1 MSPVGSDLDIRISRA
16 MRDAQ
21 ESQDASPFETIDTS
35 ELIKLCAIDNS
46 LYEKT
51 FFPKTVRQ
59 TSPDFHAEIDR
70 AFASDSR
77 FVSVMVFRGGAK
89 TSKFRL
95 FISKYVAYGI
105 AHTILLVSNSQGHS
119 TKSLEWIKRQVEFNT
134 KWAQTYRLSKGARW
148 SGEDIEIIHGV
159 DEYPIRVL
167 ALGIT
172 GQVRGVNIDDYR
184 PDLIGVDDP
193 DNEETTGSVEQ
204 IKKQNDL
211 FFGAL
216 AKSLAPA
223 SEAPHAKMILLQ
235 TPLAGHDIVSTTMTD
250 DQWLALKF
258 GCFDHLGRSRW
269 EERFPTESLL
279 IDKAAHVKR
288 GQLALW
294 MREMEC
300 EIIPEGGAAFNPE
313 NMKLYDVLPEN
324 MVYIITIDPA
334 SSSSKDADDQVIMVL
349 GFWKRFI
356 YVVEYTAEKGE
367 EQQTVANKIVE
378 YSYRYP
384 ILGVYVEAI
393 SYQKTLATFV
403 EQEMR
408 RTRRYLP
415 VHKVQDRR
423 RKSDRIMQA
432 IGRSTGYGLVHVRST
447 HSKLLTQYARYSPL
461 SSEHDDILDALAMGI
476 DAGLDLNIPDWIEAD
491 YSVDEDSSRK
501 QLEFRACP

>member
-1 MSPVGSDLDIRISRA
+1 MSAL
-16 MRDAQ
+16 
-21 ESQDASPFETIDTS
+21 ETIPTS
-35 ELIKLCAIDNS
+35 ELVQLCAIDNS

-59 TSPDFHAEIDR
+59 ESPEFHKEMDA
-70 AFASDSR
+70 AFASNAR
-77 FVSVMVFRGGAK
+77 FVSIMVFRGGAK

-95 FISKYVAYGI
+95 FISKFIAYGI

-148 SGEDIEIIHGV
+148 SSEDIEIIHGV
-159 DEYPIRVL
+159 DEYPIRIL

-193 DNEETTGSVEQ
+193 DNEETTGSTEQ

-223 SEAPHAKMILLQ
+223 SEAPYAKMILLQ
-235 TPLAGHDIVSTTMTD
+235 TPLSGTDIVSTTMND
-250 DQWLALKF
+250 SQWLALKF
-258 GCFDHLGRSRW
+258 GCFDHMGNSRW
-269 EERFPTESLL
+269 PERFPTEILL
-279 IDKAAHVKR
+279 ADKAAHVQR

-300 EIIPEGGAAFNPE
+300 EIIPEGGASFNPE
-313 NMKLYDVLPEN
+313 NMKLYDVLPDN
-324 MVYIITIDPA
+324 MVYLIAIDPA
-334 SSSSKDADDQVIMVL
+334 SSDSKDADDQVIMVL
-349 GFWKRFI
+349 GFWRRFV

-367 EQQTVANKIVE
+367 EQQTVANKVVE

-384 ILGVYVEAI
+384 ILGIYVESV
-393 SYQKTLATFV
+393 SYQRTLATYL

-432 IGRSTGYGLVHVRST
+432 VGRATGYGLVHVRDT
-447 HSKLLTQYARYSPL
+447 HSKLLTQYARYSPT
-461 SSEHDDILDALAMGI
+461 SKEHDDILDALAMGI
-476 DAGLDLNIPDWIEAD
+476 DAGLTLNVADWIEGD
-491 YSVDEDSSRK
+491 YTVDNESSQK